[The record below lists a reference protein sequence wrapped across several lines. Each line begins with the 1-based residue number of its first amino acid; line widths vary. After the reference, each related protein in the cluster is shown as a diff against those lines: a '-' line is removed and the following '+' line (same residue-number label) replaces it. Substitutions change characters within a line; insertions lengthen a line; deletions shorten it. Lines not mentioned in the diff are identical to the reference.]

1 MAQVHRCIHSVM
13 NDSENPML
21 SLSFR
26 VTAIYAVLPLRSR
39 IGYRRGLMS
48 RKIVTFNKYHRIDTD
63 FRNAVVFD
71 VSNSMRSIVFAKDLI
86 RIFWTRYFWNMA
98 DKNVNSGNRINRFK
112 WIFSCLAWIFFFQR
126 IYFYRLLSLFPFSKI
141 IFEW

>member
-71 VSNSMRSIVFAKDLI
+71 VSNSTRSIVFAKDLI

-112 WIFSCLAWIFFFQR
+112 WIFSCLAWIFFFNEF
-126 IYFYRLLSLFPFSKI
+126 IFIDCYPYFLFRK
-141 IFEW
+141 

>member
-71 VSNSMRSIVFAKDLI
+71 VSNSIVEI
-86 RIFWTRYFWNMA
+86 
-98 DKNVNSGNRINRFK
+98 NRICEGLDSN
-112 WIFSCLAWIFFFQR
+112 ILSSV
-126 IYFYRLLSLFPFSKI
+126 LLKYG
-141 IFEW
+141 